1 MNLMNSLLQNLSTE
15 MEKHAYKMRLVPV
28 QHLAD
33 LQQDIVG
40 RLAQGLFDEQFYATR
55 LTFYDFQLPETLPTA
70 RSIIVV
76 AAPSPQTRVT
86 FSQNENTV
94 ALTIPP
100 TYVGYNLLPQ
110 KIEAILTEQLAP
122 HGYRTTR
129 VRLPLKSLAVHSGLS
144 EYGRNNIAY
153 TPGMG
158 SFFQLVAYFSDL
170 PCPEDS
176 WREPVM
182 LQRCQKCK
190 ACINNCPTNAIPTE
204 RFLLHAERCLVYFN
218 EKPPEYPFP
227 EWVSPIAHNSL
238 IGCMTCQRVCP
249 ENEAFLDQFASEVVF
264 SREETSI
271 LLNGTAIDQIPP
283 ETVQK
288 LEQIDMLDDLQLIPR
303 NLGVFFN

>member
-40 RLAQGLFDEQFYATR
+40 RHAQGLFDEQFYATR

-70 RSIIVV
+70 QSIIVV

-86 FSQNENTV
+86 FSQNEKTV

-122 HGYRTTR
+122 HGFRTTH

-176 WREPVM
+176 WREPVI
-182 LQRCQKCK
+182 LERCQNVQSLHQQLPHKRYPNRALSA
-190 ACINNCPTNAIPTE
+190 ACRALSC
-204 RFLLHAERCLVYFN
+204 
-218 EKPPEYPFP
+218 
-227 EWVSPIAHNSL
+227 
-238 IGCMTCQRVCP
+238 
-249 ENEAFLDQFASEVVF
+249 
-264 SREETSI
+264 I
-271 LLNGTAIDQIPP
+271 L
-283 ETVQK
+283 
-288 LEQIDMLDDLQLIPR
+288 
-303 NLGVFFN
+303 